1 MVTGAME
8 MLLGSDRGNCAFAI
22 WQNQGDLSILLEAIF
37 VLECVAPANLHADR
51 FLPASPVRVV
61 VNHLQD
67 EASLDFPPDLLVDNL
82 EDCSPDLFLD
92 NPPLIKDLFPQMME
106 KAHEL
111 AEENAHAIIAEGL
124 KSMQESLGSEISR
137 LQDLARV
144 NPNIREEEI
153 DLAVQERDTLQQNI
167 SATRLR
173 LDALRLIWKGP
184 LP

>member
-1 MVTGAME
+1 
-8 MLLGSDRGNCAFAI
+8 
-22 WQNQGDLSILLEAIF
+22 
-37 VLECVAPANLHADR
+37 
-51 FLPASPVRVV
+51 
-61 VNHLQD
+61 
-67 EASLDFPPDLLVDNL
+67 
-82 EDCSPDLFLD
+82 
-92 NPPLIKDLFPQMME
+92 MME

-111 AEENAHAIIAEGL
+111 AEENAHEIIAEGL

-153 DLAVQERDTLQQNI
+153 DLAVKERDTLQQNI